1 MEKAIEVR
9 GLVKSYGQ
17 IQAVRGLDFYVERG
31 KLFAFLGPNG
41 AGKSTTVEI
50 LSTALKKDQGE
61 VTIGGF
67 TLGREDEQIRA
78 SIGVVFQDRV
88 LDDRLTV
95 RENLLF
101 RGRFYG
107 LKGAKLRQAVEQ
119 AARDAAALDFLDQRY
134 GTLSGGQRR
143 RADLARALVNRP
155 KILFLD
161 EPTTGLD
168 AQTRR
173 DVWEFIRHM
182 QLETGMTVF
191 LTTHYME
198 EAAQADYVVVI
209 NQGRIAARG
218 TPAQL
223 KEAYAADQL
232 RLYTDSPQALEGILR
247 EAGVSWQRRADSYT
261 ITLGRTLDALPVVER
276 CREHIF
282 SFEVLQGT
290 MDAAFL
296 EIIGKEQ
303 DQ

>member
-1 MEKAIEVR
+1 MEKIIEVT
-9 GLVKSYGQ
+9 GLVKSYGL

-31 KLFAFLGPNG
+31 KLFACLGPNG

-50 LSTALKKDQGE
+50 LSTALKKDGGE
-61 VTIGGF
+61 VLIGGF
-67 TLGREDEQIRA
+67 RLGREDEKIRA
-78 SIGVVFQDRV
+78 SIGVVFQHSV

-101 RGRFYG
+101 RGSFYG
-107 LKGAKLRQAVEQ
+107 LKGTRLAQAVEH
-119 AARDAAALDFLDQRY
+119 AAQEAAAWDFLDRRC
-134 GTLSGGQRR
+134 GNLSGGQRR

-155 KILFLD
+155 QILFLD

-173 DVWEFIRHM
+173 DVWAFIRRV
-182 QLETGMTVF
+182 QKESGMTVF

-198 EAAQADYVVVI
+198 EAAQADYVLVI

-232 RLYTDSPQALEGILR
+232 RLYTARPEEVKAVLGEIGVGWVEQA
-247 EAGVSWQRRADSYT
+247 
-261 ITLGRTLDALPVVER
+261 DALTVTLPGTLEALPILER
-276 CREHIF
+276 CREF
-282 SFEVLQGT
+282 LYAFEVLQGN
-290 MDAAFL
+290 MDDAFL
-296 EIIGKEQ
+296 AIIGKEQ
-303 DQ
+303 SL

>member
-101 RGRFYG
+101 RGSFYG

-173 DVWEFIRHM
+173 DVWEFIRRM

-232 RLYTDSPQALEGILR
+232 RLYTDSPQALEGSC
-247 EAGVSWQRRADSYT
+247 GRR
-261 ITLGRTLDALPVVER
+261 G
-276 CREHIF
+276 
-282 SFEVLQGT
+282 
-290 MDAAFL
+290 
-296 EIIGKEQ
+296 
-303 DQ
+303 

>member
-101 RGRFYG
+101 RGSFYG

-143 RADLARALVNRP
+143 RAD
-155 KILFLD
+155 
-161 EPTTGLD
+161 
-168 AQTRR
+168 
-173 DVWEFIRHM
+173 
-182 QLETGMTVF
+182 
-191 LTTHYME
+191 
-198 EAAQADYVVVI
+198 
-209 NQGRIAARG
+209 
-218 TPAQL
+218 
-223 KEAYAADQL
+223 
-232 RLYTDSPQALEGILR
+232 
-247 EAGVSWQRRADSYT
+247 
-261 ITLGRTLDALPVVER
+261 
-276 CREHIF
+276 
-282 SFEVLQGT
+282 
-290 MDAAFL
+290 
-296 EIIGKEQ
+296 
-303 DQ
+303 